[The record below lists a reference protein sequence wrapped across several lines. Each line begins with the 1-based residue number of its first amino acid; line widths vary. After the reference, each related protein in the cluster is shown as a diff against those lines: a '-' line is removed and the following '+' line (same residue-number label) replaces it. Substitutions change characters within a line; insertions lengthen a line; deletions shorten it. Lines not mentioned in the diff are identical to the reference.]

1 MATILG
7 ANTLSSAYDVANSCR
22 FNDDDS
28 AYMHVTR
35 GSAGNQ
41 KTFTISMWIK
51 RCALGGGSSTVYFFA
66 SGPDNNNSFSMHFT
80 STDQLEVWEY
90 KSSAYQFRLKPK
102 YQFRDVSAWYHV
114 VVAVD
119 TTQGTDTNRVKFYI
133 NGTQYT
139 EFDTTN
145 WPSENYDTYV
155 NDDAKHWLGK
165 YTDQSAYYDGYLAEV
180 VVLDGTAASP
190 TSFGEFDSNSPNVW
204 KPIDVSGLT
213 FGTNGFYL
221 DFEDSSNLGND
232 ANGGT
237 DWTEVN
243 LAATDQSTDTCTNN
257 FAVCNSTD
265 SFSTG
270 GTFSDGNM
278 ITQSTTSNRGIFTAT
293 FGVSTGK
300 WYWEIKTS
308 ASGGTHASD
317 EWNYIGIANQIGA
330 SNTDNILA
338 TSGTDSNKVYEYAIH
353 GHDGDFYNNGDQGT
367 YAASFTTGDI
377 LGIFLDL
384 DNNRIYWSKNGQWAD
399 GSGNSDEADPNGYK
413 SVTDPASTPGGFYFP
428 AWGDGG
434 SNMNKTW
441 QLNFG
446 GTPSFSISSANADPN
461 GYGSFEYPTE
471 GGYALCTKNLAEFG

>member
-1 MATILG
+1 MGNTILG
-7 ANTLSSAYDVANSCR
+7 ANTLSSGFEVANSCM

-28 AYMHVTR
+28 AYMHITR

-41 KTFTISMWIK
+41 RTFTISMWIK
-51 RCALGGGSSTVYFFA
+51 RSLLGGTVYFFA
-66 SGPDNNNSFSMHFT
+66 SGPDNNNSFSMHFN
-80 STDQLEVWEY
+80 SDQLEIWEY

-102 YQFRDVSAWYHV
+102 FRFRDVTAWYHV

-145 WPSENYDTYV
+145 WPSQNYDTYV

-180 VVLDGTAASP
+180 VVLDGTAANA
-190 TSFGEFDSNSPNVW
+190 TSFGEFDSDSPNVW

-257 FAVCNSTD
+257 FATLNPLVKGNTAFTFLQGNIQVD
-265 SFSTG
+265 SG
-270 GTFSDGNM
+270 NNWGHGVGTIGLAS
-278 ITQSTTSNRGIFTAT
+278 
-293 FGVSTGK
+293 GK
-300 WYWEIKTS
+300 WYWEV
-308 ASGGTHASD
+308 
-317 EWNYIGIANQIGA
+317 
-330 SNTDNILA
+330 DNITASSNVFFGICNEFNLSHLTNDSTPYSEA
-338 TSGTDSNKVYEYAIH
+338 GLMLYFQDGRRTIDGTSSEGEYNAYGTTH
-353 GHDGDFYNNGDQGT
+353 GF
-367 YAASFTTGDI
+367 A
-377 LGIFLDL
+377 LDL
-384 DNNRIYWSKNGQWAD
+384 D
-399 GSGNSDEADPNGYK
+399 SGTRTIKFYRDNSLEGTENLTAN
-413 SVTDPASTPGGFYFP
+413 FP
-428 AWGDGG
+428 AGEFVFPILMMSAS
-434 SNMNKTW
+434 SNACGVDF
-441 QLNFG
+441 NFG
-446 GTPSFSISSANADPN
+446 GTIASALASAESDEN
-461 GYGSFEYPTE
+461 GYGSFEFAPPS
-471 GGYALCTKNLAEFG
+471 GYYAICTKNIAEYG

>member
-1 MATILG
+1 MGNTILG
-7 ANTLSSAYDVANSCR
+7 ANTLSSGFEVANSCM

-28 AYMHVTR
+28 AYMHITR

-41 KTFTISMWIK
+41 RTFTISMWIK
-51 RCALGGGSSTVYFFA
+51 RCKTGSSTVYFFA
-66 SGPDNNNSFSMHFT
+66 SGANNNASFSMHFNQ
-80 STDQLEVWEY
+80 DQLEVWEY

-139 EFDTTN
+139 DLDTTN
-145 WPSENYDTYV
+145 WPSQNYDTYV

-180 VVLDGTAASP
+180 VVLDGTAANA
-190 TSFGEFDSNSPNVW
+190 TSFGEFDSDSPNVW

-257 FAVCNSTD
+257 FATLNPLVKGNTAFTFLQGNIQVD
-265 SFSTG
+265 SG
-270 GTFSDGNM
+270 NNWGHGVGTIGLAS
-278 ITQSTTSNRGIFTAT
+278 
-293 FGVSTGK
+293 GK
-300 WYWEIKTS
+300 WYWEV
-308 ASGGTHASD
+308 
-317 EWNYIGIANQIGA
+317 
-330 SNTDNILA
+330 DNITASSNVFFGICNEFNLSHLTNDSTPYSETGLMLYFQDGRRTIDG
-338 TSGTDSNKVYEYAIH
+338 TSSEGEYNAYGTTH
-353 GHDGDFYNNGDQGT
+353 GF
-367 YAASFTTGDI
+367 A
-377 LGIFLDL
+377 LDL
-384 DNNRIYWSKNGQWAD
+384 D
-399 GSGNSDEADPNGYK
+399 SGTRTIKFYRDNSLEGTENLTAN
-413 SVTDPASTPGGFYFP
+413 FP
-428 AWGDGG
+428 AGEFVFPILMMSAS
-434 SNMNKTW
+434 SNACGVDF
-441 QLNFG
+441 NFG
-446 GTPSFSISSANADPN
+446 GTIASALASAESDEN
-461 GYGSFEYPTE
+461 GYGSFEFAPPS
-471 GGYALCTKNLAEFG
+471 GYYAICTKNIAEYG

>member
-1 MATILG
+1 MGNTILG
-7 ANTLSSAYDVANSCR
+7 ANTLSSGFEVANSCM

-28 AYMHVTR
+28 AYMHITR

-41 KTFTISMWIK
+41 RTFTISMWIK
-51 RCALGGGSSTVYFFA
+51 RSLLGGTVYFFA
-66 SGPDNNNSFSMHFT
+66 SGPDNNNSFSMHFN
-80 STDQLEVWEY
+80 SDQLEIWEY

-102 YQFRDVSAWYHV
+102 FRFRDVTAWYHV

-145 WPSENYDTYV
+145 WPSQNYDTYV

-180 VVLDGTAASP
+180 VVLDGTAANA
-190 TSFGEFDSNSPNVW
+190 TSFGEFDSDSPNVW

-257 FAVCNSTD
+257 FATLNPLVKGNTAFTFLQGNIQVD
-265 SFSTG
+265 SG
-270 GTFSDGNM
+270 NNWGHGVGTIGLAS
-278 ITQSTTSNRGIFTAT
+278 
-293 FGVSTGK
+293 GK
-300 WYWEIKTS
+300 WYWEV
-308 ASGGTHASD
+308 
-317 EWNYIGIANQIGA
+317 
-330 SNTDNILA
+330 DNITASSNVFFGICNEFNLSHLTNDSTPYSEA
-338 TSGTDSNKVYEYAIH
+338 GLMLYFQDGRRTIDGTSSEGEYNAYGTTH
-353 GHDGDFYNNGDQGT
+353 GF
-367 YAASFTTGDI
+367 A
-377 LGIFLDL
+377 LDL
-384 DNNRIYWSKNGQWAD
+384 D
-399 GSGNSDEADPNGYK
+399 SGTRTIKFYRDNSLEGTENLTAN
-413 SVTDPASTPGGFYFP
+413 FP
-428 AWGDGG
+428 AGEFVFPILMMSAS
-434 SNMNKTW
+434 SNACGVDF
-441 QLNFG
+441 NFG
-446 GTPSFSISSANADPN
+446 GTIASALASAESDEN
-461 GYGSFEYPTE
+461 GYGNFEFAPPS
-471 GGYALCTKNLAEFG
+471 GYYAICTKNIAEYG